1 MKTSK
6 LPTQLAKNASKLH
19 KHVLSLIEE
28 IYPTHIIRQEYNVS
42 KVNPDFESNREK
54 YDIVVFGGGIK
65 LVIECHGIQHEK
77 PICFGGITLDQAKKN
92 FIKRQ
97 DVDYKKEQAAREAG
111 WIYIVVWHYEKDID
125 KEDLEKKIFDAAVK
139 TMHDKRKP
147 KEFKEKPKVKIQSKG
162 FDKGTPKQKI
172 QSRGFQKH
180 EGKYKWPKR
189 KLNQKK

>member
-42 KVNPDFESNREK
+42 RINPDFGSNREK

-65 LVIECHGIQHEK
+65 LVCECHGIQHEK

-97 DVDYKKEQAAREAG
+97 EVDYKKEQAAREAG
-111 WIYIVVWHYEKDID
+111 WIYIVVWYH
-125 KEDLEKKIFDAAVK
+125 EKKITKEQLESKIFNAAKNIQK
-139 TMHDKRKP
+139 T

-162 FDKGTPKQKI
+162 FDKNSPKKKI
-172 QSRGFQKH
+172 QSRGFQKQ